1 MPLVS
6 SRDRR
11 SPGRVGRVTS
21 ADGRGPDSS
30 GLAPGSREGRELVE
44 EVEQH
49 DDGDPDD
56 PDGDREPVEVPFGD
70 AGTPEAGRDPAS
82 EHVRQP
88 SAAALVE
95 QDQQGQEQAGEYQQ
109 HLEGDAD
116 CGHVPPPYGAAEVGG
131 AVSWAAP
138 REDSLGDSAPM
149 GASPADARAW
159 IIESVNDVRAPGI
172 GQSRRTPPRPR
183 WRR

>member
-70 AGTPEAGRDPAS
+70 AGTPEAGRDP
-82 EHVRQP
+82 VRTCP
-88 SAAALVE
+88 TALRR
-95 QDQQGQEQAGEYQQ
+95 GPCGAGSS
-109 HLEGDAD
+109 GS
-116 CGHVPPPYGAAEVGG
+116 GTG
-131 AVSWAAP
+131 W
-138 REDSLGDSAPM
+138 
-149 GASPADARAW
+149 
-159 IIESVNDVRAPGI
+159 
-172 GQSRRTPPRPR
+172 
-183 WRR
+183 